1 LYFNNCSNY
10 SAQSGGTGQSQTIF
24 VRGFDKSLGEDEVI
38 LSPPSFSSGT
48 KQLCCVH
55 SSLVLLIV
63 LLRLHFYFV
72 IYFQLRSKLEQHF
85 GSCGEVTRVS
95 IPKDF
100 DSGYVKGYI
109 SLLNSIGILLVVI
122 ILY

>member
-10 SAQSGGTGQSQTIF
+10 SAQSGGRGQSQTIF

-38 LSPPSFSSGT
+38 LSPLSALA
-48 KQLCCVH
+48 QLCCVH
-55 SSLVLLIV
+55 SSMVLLIV
-63 LLRLHFYFV
+63 LLWLHSFVVNSSYFV
-72 IYFQLRSKLEQHF
+72 IYFQIRSKLEQHF

-100 DSGYVKGYI
+100 DSGYVKGYV
-109 SLLNSIGILLVVI
+109 SLLNSFGILLVV
-122 ILY
+122 